1 MGVIVMNSNEITIFT
16 DGSSRGN
23 PGPGGWGYIAIYP
36 NATGEMRVEEGG
48 GEESPTTNNR
58 MEMMAVIKAF
68 EGFDVYYDKAQM
80 AEKTF
85 VVRLDSS
92 YVMKGIT
99 AWVFGWEK
107 NGWVTSTKD
116 PVSNVDLWKALMSAT
131 RGKKIEWKLLKGHA
145 GIAGNERCDEIA
157 TGNGGDLFKGKLSD
171 YHFDPFDITMSGI
184 VGASA
189 SGKKN
194 KGKAYSYVSQVDG
207 LVMTHKTWEEC
218 KRRVDGAK
226 GARFKKALNADE
238 EKELIKSLGKI

>member
-1 MGVIVMNSNEITIFT
+1 MKSNEVTIFT

-36 NATGEMRVEEGG
+36 NAHDEMLVEEGG
-48 GEESPTTNNR
+48 GSETPSTNNR
-58 MEMMAVIKAF
+58 MELMAVIKAF

-80 AEKTF
+80 SEKTF

-107 NGWVTSTKD
+107 NGWVTSTKE
-116 PVSNVDLWKALMSAT
+116 PVSNVDLWKALMAAT

-157 TGNGGDLFKGKLSD
+157 TGNGGELFKGKLSE
-171 YHFDPFDITMSGI
+171 YHFDPFDIT
-184 VGASA
+184 VGSA
-189 SGKKN
+189 PTSSKKN
-194 KGKAYSYVSQVDG
+194 KGKAYSYVSMVDG
-207 LVMTHKTWEEC
+207 LVMTHKTWEDCE
-218 KRRVDGAK
+218 KRVKGAK
-226 GARFKKALNADE
+226 GARFKKALNRADE
-238 EKELIKSLGKI
+238 GELIKTLGKR